1 MNFQVDTSN
10 FLEDQICSL
19 FANTCMSQVQ
29 FSHWLTGKIDFFTED
44 PVYRASEN
52 QETAKALRFLLF
64 DFDFMKIIQRSSK
77 IMYLIVK
84 FVGKYYFSTYY

>member
-29 FSHWLTGKIDFFTED
+29 FSHWLTGKIDFFFTED

-52 QETAKALRFLLF
+52 QETA
-64 DFDFMKIIQRSSK
+64 
-77 IMYLIVK
+77 
-84 FVGKYYFSTYY
+84 